1 MEPVQKFDY
10 RSSPYHRPNQDW
22 VCGRSAEGKSCS
34 LGPDERGR
42 CGAGPQCSPRQDGAR
57 WHCTR
62 SELGGGRCETG
73 PLPDGTCA
81 CITPPCRPRRSV
93 KAWRRLVT
101 RSTLAVTLGL
111 LLLGLAPDRV
121 EHVVN
126 PGKLTLAHAAI
137 GDCTQCHDTPHH
149 EPSRWLA
156 AAFGGDAT
164 SHDSQ
169 ACLTCHEVGAASL
182 APHGL
187 ASEEL
192 PQASVAPRGDG
203 PWTVEVAHRVFEPAS
218 GDVQCTSC
226 HVEHDGPRANLRAVS
241 DDRCQVCHSVRFTS
255 LADGHPAFDAYP
267 YQRRTRINFD
277 HAAHIGK
284 HFEKEKDAAPESC
297 GSCHIPA
304 ANGQAMLV
312 RSFETTCASCH
323 GADVDGEKLAGA
335 KGTAIIEVP
344 GIDVATLADRGI
356 AIGGWPEFA
365 EARLSPLG
373 DLLLAK
379 DSAYLAAREKLG
391 ELDLLDL
398 ESASDADLDAVA
410 ALAWSF
416 KRLVSDI
423 GRGGAAALLAR
434 LDASLAPEQV
444 LTKDEQRALAGRLPA
459 TLIDSATAR
468 WFPDL
473 DAELAALASGS
484 APPAS
489 AVRAKA
495 APSASAAPAPAPA
508 ADDAEGFDDLFG
520 GGLFGDD
527 GGEAEAETAP
537 PAAAPAVDEEAFDDL
552 FGNDLLAD
560 DGATESAAAAVEEA
574 PAAETPAA
582 PLSVEERMSLGGW
595 YLDDF
600 VLRYRPAGHADPFS
614 RAWLDLAAAHPS
626 IDGWLD
632 KENPGACTKCHGIS
646 VVDGVQQIDWQ
657 PRRPLDGHHPF
668 TVFSHLKHFS
678 MAGDEGCRTCHVAA
692 DEADYEA
699 AFEQTDPMVFESNFA
714 PMSRDTCATCHTD
727 RQAGADCVLCHRYH
741 VGTLTVTLPTAP
753 MTSAAKESGD
763 GE

>member
-10 RSSPYHRPNQDW
+10 KSSPYHRPNQDW
-22 VCGRSAEGKSCS
+22 VCGRSAQGQACS

-42 CGAGPQCSPRQDGAR
+42 CGAGPECRPRQDGAR

-62 SELGGGRCETG
+62 SELRGGRCTTG

-111 LLLGLAPDRV
+111 LLLGLAPERV
-121 EHVVN
+121 DHVVN

-137 GDCTQCHDTPHH
+137 GDCAQCHDAPHE

-156 AAFGGDAT
+156 AALGGGT
-164 SHDSQ
+164 KSHDAKS
-169 ACLTCHEVGAASL
+169 CLTCHEVGAASL
-182 APHGL
+182 AAHGL
-187 ASEEL
+187 PSDEL
-192 PQASVAPRGDG
+192 PQPSVAPRGDG
-203 PWTVEVAHRVFEPAS
+203 PWAVEVAHRVFAPATE
-218 GDVQCTSC
+218 DVQCTSC
-226 HVEHDGPRANLRAVS
+226 HVEHAGARADLREVS
-241 DDRCQVCHSVRFTS
+241 GDRCQVCHSVRFAS

-284 HFEKEKDAAPESC
+284 HFVKEKDTAPESC
-297 GSCHIPA
+297 GSCHIPD

-312 RSFETTCASCH
+312 SPFETTCASCH

-344 GIDVATLADRGI
+344 GIDVATLSDRGI

-373 DLLLAK
+373 DLLLAS
-379 DSAYLAAREKLG
+379 DPAYIEARAKLG

-398 ESASDADLDAVA
+398 ESASAEDLDAVA

-423 GRGGAAALLAR
+423 GRGGAVALLAR
-434 LDASLAPEQV
+434 LEAGLAPEQA
-444 LTKDEQRALAGRLPA
+444 LTIDEQRALAGRLPA
-459 TLIDSATAR
+459 TLIENATAR

-473 DAELAALASGS
+473 AAELADRESGNS
-484 APPAS
+484 PPTS
-489 AVRAKA
+489 AVRA
-495 APSASAAPAPAPA
+495 SAAQSATAEPPPTPADA
-508 ADDAEGFDDLFG
+508 DAEGFDDLFG
-520 GGLFGDD
+520 GGLFGGDD
-527 GGEAEAETAP
+527 STTEAEPAP
-537 PAAAPAVDEEAFDDL
+537 PAETPAVDDEAFDDL

-560 DGATESAAAAVEEA
+560 SGATEAAATETAVEPVAETSAA
-574 PAAETPAA
+574 PPT
-582 PLSVEERMSLGGW
+582 VEERMSLGGW

-614 RAWLDLAAAHPS
+614 RAWLDLAAVHPS
-626 IDGWLD
+626 IESWLD
-632 KENPGACTKCHGIS
+632 KDNPGACTKCHGIS
-646 VVDGVQQIDWQ
+646 VENGVQQIDWQ
-657 PRRPLDGHHPF
+657 PRQPVDDHQPF
-668 TVFSHLKHFS
+668 TIFSHMKHFS
-678 MAGDEGCRTCHVAA
+678 MAGDDGCRTCHVAA
-692 DEADYEA
+692 SEADYEA
-699 AFEQTDPMVFESNFA
+699 AFEQRDPMVFESNFA

-727 RQAGADCVLCHRYH
+727 QQAGADCVLCHRYH

-753 MTSAAKESGD
+753 MTSATKENGG